1 MNSLVFIYLLA
12 GISALGLFI
21 YLGSAILNPEKF

>member
-21 YLGSAILNPEKF
+21 YLGYALLNHEKF